1 MGVSSSKQFD
11 RNKDELFKQIDLA
24 GHRAKHLRKRQEN
37 ELALIYQAIRS
48 NGPDARI
55 KWEQSLYQEAS
66 LKVVDFLIKDLNL
79 LKTRK
84 HLFGKTLSEQL
95 MPCIATVMQCA
106 DRLDV
111 PELRQVTRL
120 MRCMYGR
127 DLNPPPD
134 KELLDKLDPRPPT
147 EQELTLYGEK
157 VLQMLKST
165 HKGKSATE
173 RSATAVGKRTDLDDL
188 LERIQALRS

>member
-1 MGVSSSKQFD
+1 MGVSNRSRRSQ
-11 RNKDELFKQIDLA
+11 
-24 GHRAKHLRKRQEN
+24 
-37 ELALIYQAIRS
+37 S

-165 HKGKSATE
+165 HKGKSGSCASHGTHLEAATE